1 MVFCRYS
8 KELPSMDLLVLELVL
23 VAGSFPEDQ
32 TLITGTVALVPC
44 SDDDG
49 GGGGGE
55 VGGVGRLPSG
65 LNLSLG
71 LLSRSPGL
79 LGTDLER
86 PRTH

>member
-1 MVFCRYS
+1 M
-8 KELPSMDLLVLELVL
+8 
-23 VAGSFPEDQ
+23 
-32 TLITGTVALVPC
+32 LIPPLTLVPC
-44 SDDDG
+44 SD

-55 VGGVGRLPSG
+55 DDGGVGRLPSG

-86 PRTH
+86 PSTH